1 MDIFDD
7 EIGQLWKLLH
17 ENDVKFILVGGF
29 ATNLHG
35 HNRMTADIDI
45 WLKDTLE
52 NRKKL
57 RKALKELN
65 LGDLKEIESMQ
76 LIPGWSSILL
86 NSGIELDIMTL
97 LKGFKQSD
105 FDNCYELADV
115 ALINN
120 IPVKFLSLNH
130 LIQAKK
136 VVFRDKDKI
145 DLIELEK
152 IKKASEK

>member
-7 EIGQLWKLLH
+7 EIGKLWQLLYKN
-17 ENDVKFILVGGF
+17 EVKFILVGGF

-45 WLKDTLE
+45 WLKDTLD

-57 RKALKELN
+57 RKAIKELG

-86 NSGIELDIMTL
+86 NSGIELDIMTS
-97 LKGFKQSD
+97 LKGFEQSD
-105 FDNCYELADV
+105 FDNCFELADT
-115 ALINN
+115 AMINDV
-120 IPVKFLSLNH
+120 PVKYLSLNH
-130 LIQAKK
+130 LIRAKK
-136 VVFRDKDKI
+136 EVFRDKDKI

-152 IKKASEK
+152 IKKASEE